1 MKAAHWFALIP
12 LVLICSASCAD
23 VTLLAPGAPAP
34 VVVTIGEAD
43 VVAGPAAE
51 LAKYIGA
58 MTGAEPAIVA
68 EADAAADA
76 PRIVLGLAEGMT
88 PESFTLKATGNS
100 VVVTSADGPGL
111 WFGMYTVLE
120 ELGCRFYFPG
130 DLGENVPVTDTLT
143 LPEMDRVESPDFI
156 HRNVWWAYAS
166 RPGWQ
171 RALYAD
177 WQRKMKMGGVK
188 ASMGHNLYGIFPPA
202 EFGETHPEY
211 YPLID
216 GERRVPSAEARHNWQ
231 PCTSNPE
238 VVQLA
243 IDAAIKYFDDLPDA
257 FSFSLSPNDG
267 YGWTVARAGGCWS
280 SPTRSPRAWSRST
293 RTSM

>member
-143 LPEMDRVESPDFI
+143 LPEMDRVESPAHTPRDGPCGVAGL
-156 HRNVWWAYAS
+156 H
-166 RPGWQ
+166 PPQ
-171 RALYAD
+171 RLV
-177 WQRKMKMGGVK
+177 GVRLT
-188 ASMGHNLYGIFPPA
+188 ARLAEGPLRRLAAQDEDGRREGEHGAQPLRHLPA
-202 EFGETHPEY
+202 
-211 YPLID
+211 
-216 GERRVPSAEARHNWQ
+216 
-231 PCTSNPE
+231 C
-238 VVQLA
+238 
-243 IDAAIKYFDDLPDA
+243 
-257 FSFSLSPNDG
+257 
-267 YGWTVARAGGCWS
+267 
-280 SPTRSPRAWSRST
+280 
-293 RTSM
+293 